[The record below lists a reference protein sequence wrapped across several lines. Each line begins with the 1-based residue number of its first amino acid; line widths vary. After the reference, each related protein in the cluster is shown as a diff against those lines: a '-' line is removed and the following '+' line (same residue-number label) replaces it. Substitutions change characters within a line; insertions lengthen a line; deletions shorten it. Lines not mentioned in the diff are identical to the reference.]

1 MTGGIHVVRCRL
13 HGLQGPDGYQG
24 GGGELR
30 WRERR
35 VIAMQLAPA
44 ALIFTGLFGA
54 SSLFYFIVS
63 FWSVKLYK
71 LRADF
76 TFANYLKSIE
86 QQWSV
91 LLFTLELSLVIGIV
105 TTILG
110 FVFAYIVRFKAGR
123 HGQLLLFV
131 AIITLFGGYLMKIY
145 AWKTILGNEGVL
157 NTALEALGLIDA
169 PLTFLFYNPGAVVV
183 TLVHFLL
190 PLAILPIYC
199 LHARHH
205 RYRNGVRPGSRRQ
218 RLARAQRYRRSPLPY
233 RPDRRLRALLPGVGG
248 RLCHARLRRRHD
260 QHDRQQIIQDMFGRA
275 LNPPLGAA
283 TVLHHA
289 ARILRRSFSP

>member
-1 MTGGIHVVRCRL
+1 MA
-13 HGLQGPDGYQG
+13 
-24 GGGELR
+24 
-30 WRERR
+30 ERR
-35 VIAMQLAPA
+35 VISMQLAPA

-54 SSLFYFIVS
+54 SSVFYFVVS

-123 HGQLLLFV
+123 HGQLLLFA

-190 PLAILPIYC
+190 PLAILPIYSSMRGITDIEMES
-199 LHARHH
+199 ARDLGASGWRTLSDIVIPRCHT
-205 RYRNGVRPGSRRQ
+205 G
-218 RLARAQRYRRSPLPY
+218 LIAAF
-233 RPDRRLRALLPGVGG
+233 ALCFLVSVGDYVTPAFVGG
-248 RLCHARLRRRHD
+248 T
-260 QHDRQQIIQDMFGRA
+260 ISMIGSNIQDMFGRA

-283 TVLHHA
+283 TSFIMLFASFVIVLVVSA
-289 ARILRRSFSP
+289 SIKAWRPR